1 MIYTVTFNPAIDYLM
16 WAENPTL
23 GRTNRSLKEKLFI
36 GGKGINVSRIL
47 NTLDVPTTA
56 MGFLGGFTGKEIEN
70 FLKKQGVNTDF
81 IWLENRNSRINVKLK
96 GNAETEINGVGPKIL
111 DEEIALLISKLS
123 TINEGD
129 TLVLAGSIP
138 NSLPKN
144 IYEIILNTLKGKNI
158 RLVVD
163 AEGELLTNCLK
174 FNPFLI
180 KPNKDEL
187 SALFGKELK
196 TDEEIILCAKEL
208 QSKGAE
214 NVLVSLGKDGAI
226 LITKE
231 EVYKAKAKRG
241 KTINSV
247 GAGDSMVA
255 GFLAGYFKTK
265 DFSLALELGIASGS
279 ATAFCEDLAEKE
291 EILSL
296 FGQSF

>member
-144 IYEIILNTLKGKNI
+144 IYEIILNTLKGKNV
-158 RLVVD
+158 RLVID

>member
-16 WAENPTL
+16 WAENPAL
-23 GRTNRSLKEKLFI
+23 GKTNRSLKEKLFM

-47 NTLDVPTTA
+47 NTLGVSTTA
-56 MGFLGGFTGKEIEN
+56 MGFMGGFTGKEIESV
-70 FLKKQGVNTDF
+70 LKEKGIITDF
-81 IWLENRNSRINVKLK
+81 VWLENRNSRINVKLK
-96 GNAETEINGVGPKIL
+96 GKEETEINGTGPEIYE
-111 DEEIALLISKLS
+111 EEISLLISKLS
-123 TINEGD
+123 ALKEGD

-138 NSLPKN
+138 STLPKD
-144 IYEIILNTLKGKNI
+144 IYQRILAPLKDKNI
-158 RLVVD
+158 RFVVD

-196 TDEEIILCAKEL
+196 TDEEIVLCAKEL
-208 QSKGAE
+208 QRKGAE
-214 NVLVSLGKDGAI
+214 NVLVSLGKYGAI

-231 EVYKAKAKRG
+231 TVYKAKAKQG

-255 GFLAGYFKTK
+255 GFLAGYMKTK
-265 DFSLALELGIASGS
+265 DYLYALELGIASGS

-291 EILSL
+291 GILSL

>member
-1 MIYTVTFNPAIDYLM
+1 MIYTVTFNPSIDYLM
-16 WAENPTL
+16 WMDNLAL
-23 GRTNRSLKEKLFI
+23 GKTNRSLRETLFI
-36 GGKGINVSRIL
+36 GGKGINVSRVL
-47 NTLDVPTTA
+47 NTLGVSTTA

-70 FLKKQGVNTDF
+70 FLKNQGIITEF

-96 GNAETEINGVGPKIL
+96 GKEETEINGVGP
-111 DEEIALLISKLS
+111 EIFEREIDLLISKLS
-123 TINEGD
+123 SLKNGD
-129 TLVLAGSIP
+129 TLVLAGGIP

-144 IYEIILNTLKGKNI
+144 IYETILSTLKGKNI

-196 TDEEIILCAKEL
+196 TDEEIVLCAKEL
-208 QSKGAE
+208 QRKGAE
-214 NVLVSLGKDGAI
+214 NVLVSLGKEGAI

-231 EVYKAKAKRG
+231 TVYKAKAKQG

-255 GFLAGYFKTK
+255 GFLAGFSKTQS
-265 DFSLALELGIASGS
+265 FSLALALGVASGS
-279 ATAFCEDLAEKE
+279 ATAFCEDLAKKQD
-291 EILSL
+291 ISALL
-296 FGQSF
+296 DHMI